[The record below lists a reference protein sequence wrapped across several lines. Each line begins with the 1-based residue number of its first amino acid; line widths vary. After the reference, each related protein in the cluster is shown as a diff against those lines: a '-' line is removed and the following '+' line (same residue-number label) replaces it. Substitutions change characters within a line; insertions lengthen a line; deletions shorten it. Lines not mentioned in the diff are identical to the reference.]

1 MSLWKRFSLWSAFFR
16 PERQQAAPPPP
27 RPPRP
32 PQTAPLPALRVSLT
46 TLEGLLLLVACQLPP
61 DWRVIYAQ
69 ELGRVLNQRRRHGY
83 LRLPPPR
90 MPLSYER
97 FGNNGEL
104 LQPFDTLAVCARL
117 RRETEAI
124 VRLLETPE
132 EELCSTRR
140 TCLLARRAAR
150 LGQLVDE
157 LAKPRRGVDTWQELF
172 LALLA
177 VPGAQGLGM
186 PTRPRSPRRV
196 KVS

>member
-1 MSLWKRFSLWSAFFR
+1 MSLWKRFSPWSAFFR
-16 PERQQAAPPPP
+16 PQRQQAAPPPP
-27 RPPRP
+27 RPP
-32 PQTAPLPALRVSLT
+32 QAAPLPAFSVSLT
-46 TLEGLLLLVACQLPP
+46 TLEGLLLLAACHLPP

-97 FGNNGEL
+97 FGNNGEM
-104 LQPFDTLAVCARL
+104 LQPFDALAVCSRL

-124 VRLLETPE
+124 IRLLETPK

-157 LAKPRRGVDTWQELF
+157 LAKPRRKVDAWQELF
-172 LALLA
+172 QALLA

-186 PTRPRSPRRV
+186 PTRHARPGA
-196 KVS
+196 